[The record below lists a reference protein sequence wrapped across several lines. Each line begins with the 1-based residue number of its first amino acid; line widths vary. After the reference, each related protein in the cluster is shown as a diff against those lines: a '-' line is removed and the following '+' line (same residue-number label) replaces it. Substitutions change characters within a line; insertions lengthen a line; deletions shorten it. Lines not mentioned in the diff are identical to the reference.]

1 LTDNQLEKAKQVPPK
16 FYNSQFY
23 FLYIHLII
31 NYVNMKEWFKKH
43 LGWLGFGA
51 FMACA
56 LIVALDDFIFKT
68 SLNDNLIMIGFY
80 IMITAELIQGILNE
94 KYFTKYSEKV
104 KNGIIV
110 FIVTITIGAFYLLA
124 KP

>member
-1 LTDNQLEKAKQVPPK
+1 
-16 FYNSQFY
+16 
-23 FLYIHLII
+23 
-31 NYVNMKEWFKKH
+31 MKECFKKH
-43 LGWLGFGA
+43 LGLVGFGV

-56 LIVALDDFIFKT
+56 LVGAW
-68 SLNDNLIMIGFY
+68 NDGLIMIGFL
-80 IMITAELIQGILNE
+80 IMITAQTIQGILNE

-110 FIVTITIGAFYLLA
+110 FIVTITIGSFYLLI